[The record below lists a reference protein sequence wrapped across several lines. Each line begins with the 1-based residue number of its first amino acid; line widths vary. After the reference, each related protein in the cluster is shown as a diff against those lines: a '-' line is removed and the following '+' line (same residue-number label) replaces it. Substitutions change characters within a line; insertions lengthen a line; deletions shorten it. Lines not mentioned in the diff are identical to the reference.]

1 MEVKGGY
8 FYTKEHEWVKIE
20 GGSAVVGVSDYAQH
34 KLGDITFVDLPEEGK
49 EVKQFEVLAGLESV
63 KAASDIYAP
72 VSGKVTGL
80 NTELENAPEKIN
92 NSPYEEGWIV
102 KMDSVTP
109 GETKELMDS
118 GAYKEFLKGL
128 E

>member
-1 MEVKGGY
+1 MDVKDGC

-20 GGSAVVGVSDYAQH
+20 GESAVAGVSDYAQH

-72 VSGKVTGL
+72 VSGKIVEV
-80 NTELENAPEKIN
+80 NEELENAPEKIN
-92 NSPYEEGWIV
+92 NSPYDEGWIV
-102 KMDSVTP
+102 KIGQVSSED
-109 GETKELMDS
+109 TKELMDS
-118 GAYKEFLKGL
+118 AAYEEFLKGL